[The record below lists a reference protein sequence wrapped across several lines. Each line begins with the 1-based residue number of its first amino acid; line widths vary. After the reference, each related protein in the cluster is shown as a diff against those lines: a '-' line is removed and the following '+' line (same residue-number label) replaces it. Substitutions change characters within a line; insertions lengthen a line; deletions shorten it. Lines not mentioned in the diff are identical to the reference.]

1 MKVSEIT
8 NAALVDYVRV
18 DATEDLTM
26 FLSGAKAFIRSYTG
40 MTDTEIDTHEDIT
53 PVCFVLVG
61 DMYDNRQYT
70 VQNNKVNTVAK
81 TTLDMY
87 CKNLL

>member
-8 NAALVDYVRV
+8 NASLTNYVRV
-18 DATEDLTM
+18 DETEDLTM

-40 MTDTEIDTHEDIT
+40 MTDEEIDTHEDIT
-53 PVCFVLVG
+53 PVCFVLVS

-70 VQNNKVNTVAK
+70 VQSNNVNKVVEI
-81 TTLDMY
+81 TLNMY

>member
-18 DATEDLTM
+18 DTTEDLTM

-40 MTDTEIDTHEDIT
+40 MTDEEIDTHEDIT
-53 PVCFVLVG
+53 PVCFVLVA

-70 VQNNKVNTVAK
+70 VQNDKVNKVVEI
-81 TTLDMY
+81 TLNMY